1 MARAFTVIRNGH
13 LVDLRQRR
21 TAAADIL
28 IEGDTIR
35 EIGSPGIDAPDD
47 ATLAEASDRA
57 MMPGLVNGLVH
68 GRRPSNNRPNSKQRQ
83 AAGAP

>member
-21 TAAADIL
+21 AATADIL

-35 EIGSPGIDAPDD
+35 EIGSPGMDAPDD
-47 ATLAEASDRA
+47 ATLVDASDRA
-57 MMPGLVNGLVH
+57 MMPL
-68 GRRPSNNRPNSKQRQ
+68 
-83 AAGAP
+83 